1 MSSTSVHRMASAESL
16 FTGAVSQESSVQT
29 GPVFSSDQS
38 MSTRGDL
45 GSRFP
50 ADLMYDAARLYY
62 LEDANQ
68 AQVAAQLGTSRAT
81 VSRLLAD
88 ARRYGIVRIEVVPPT
103 ESQDGDL
110 AARTATALGIDA
122 VYLSSSSASAHLGR
136 ALAPALSTALQE
148 VGLAGGD
155 ILLVSS
161 GRSVYEAA
169 QWELPRLPGVL
180 VVPTV
185 GGQDEPEAW
194 YQTNEIA
201 REVAAKIGGQ
211 PAFLYA
217 PALPGPELF
226 ATLPDDPS
234 IRRILELWKAAKCVV
249 LGVGAPP
256 LTRRSLPAF
265 VPTTAASL
273 RNAVG
278 DVCSRFFDSAGRP
291 VGFPGSDRLM
301 ATGLDVLQSIPYG
314 VAVAAGAEKV
324 RGIIAAAHA
333 GYFNRLVTDP
343 ETATHLITA
352 TRAEEK
358 A

>member
-1 MSSTSVHRMASAESL
+1 M
-16 FTGAVSQESSVQT
+16 QT
-29 GPVFSSDQS
+29 GTVRSSDQPA
-38 MSTRGDL
+38 GVDVDL
-45 GSRFP
+45 ASRFP
-50 ADLMYDAARLYY
+50 PDLMYTAARLYY

-68 AQVAAQLGTSRAT
+68 AQVAEHLGTSRAT

-103 ESQDGDL
+103 EQPDGDL
-110 AARTATALGIDA
+110 AARTATALGLDA
-122 VYLSSSSASAHLGR
+122 VYLSGSSASAHLGR
-136 ALAPALSTALQE
+136 ALAPALSAALQE

-161 GRSVYEAA
+161 GRTVYEAA
-169 QWELPRLPGVL
+169 QFELPRLPGVL

-185 GGQDEPEAW
+185 GGQDESEAW
-194 YQTNEIA
+194 YQTNEIT

-256 LTRRSLPAF
+256 LTRRSIPAF
-265 VPTTAASL
+265 VPTNAASL

-278 DVCSRFFDSAGRP
+278 DVCSRFYDRAGRP
-291 VGFPGSDRLM
+291 VEFPGSDRLI
-301 ATGLDVLQSIPYG
+301 ATGLDVLQAIPYG
-314 VAVAAGAEKV
+314 IAVAVGAEKV
-324 RGIIAAAHA
+324 RGIIAAAQA

-343 ETATHLITA
+343 DTATQLIAA
-352 TRAEEK
+352 THTEEK